1 MDQVA
6 ALLTEALRKHY
17 GTQWEKTGNTGHA
30 LARSKAAAP
39 YNRCCNHAGKGD
51 PRSPGQKNAFQLP
64 QQDKGKNWGKAGQKA
79 NPQGLPVE
87 VGRRSLR
94 ESTREKTEGLH
105 KPLSPVMAGEEL
117 C

>member
-79 NPQGLPVE
+79 NPQGLPAE